1 MYENLQEERLDVLQE
16 DLVSCIEGEEG
27 QGGRCSNIYLH
38 ALIWFNIL
46 NHKLTLSYEG
56 DDQDLDDKVIKQLWE
71 ENQEL
76 RDQVHQLRT
85 DNPQGDDGELE
96 FFTS

>member
-1 MYENLQEERLDVLQE
+1 MFK
-16 DLVSCIEGEEG
+16 
-27 QGGRCSNIYLH
+27 H
-38 ALIWFNIL
+38 
-46 NHKLTLSYEG
+46 LSACPHLLEYTESYINFIFYEG